1 MQFKH
6 PEILYFLFLLII
18 PVIVHLFQLRKFK
31 KEYFT
36 NVRFLK
42 ELIIQTRK
50 SSKIKKYLLL
60 ATRLLLLATLILAFA
75 QPFFK
80 ATDQAGKNNELIILL
95 DNSFSMQAKGKKGE
109 LLKRAVQDLLEN
121 IPEETTF
128 SLLTNDTD
136 FWNTHIKA
144 IAKDLQNLN
153 YSPIPFSLENALIKT
168 KSHNNNQGKDILVI
182 TDAIGLQTE
191 SLSKLPLNNKTY
203 FVVPEAEKTTNAA
216 IDSVFINQSLENFY
230 EIGVLVSSNFKE
242 SKSIPIS
249 LYNQNNL
256 IAKSIIP
263 LNKNKQTLL
272 FTIPKETFNGYVSLN
287 DNSLAFDNTFYFNF
301 SKPKI
306 VKILSIGD
314 DEKSNFL
321 TRIYTKPEFNFS
333 NSNPNH
339 LDYRSIENQDC
350 IILNELDNIPTAMHT
365 NMKKFVDK
373 GGSLVIIPSEKI
385 IPSNL
390 NAFLKNFTNIQFGN
404 LQNKEKKIMKINF
417 SNPLYID
424 VFEKRIRNFQY
435 PIVKKSFEVK
445 SGLPQALTYDDQ
457 SAFLNTLYK
466 NSGIIY
472 IFSAPLNKEISNFQ
486 NAPLIVPTFYKM
498 GISTSKNGL
507 QYQTIGQ
514 NKTTIIDALLNKD
527 EIVSI
532 TNKEENFIPVQQILE
547 NKLKFSCGDN
557 PKKAGNYQ
565 IIQNKK
571 NIYPISFNYDR
582 KESQLN
588 NYSNYNKINTISN
601 LNIFFETLQTERTDQ
616 QIWKWFLIFALL
628 FLIIELLIQKFLK

>member
-1 MQFKH
+1 
-6 PEILYFLFLLII
+6 
-18 PVIVHLFQLRKFK
+18 
-31 KEYFT
+31 
-36 NVRFLK
+36 
-42 ELIIQTRK
+42 
-50 SSKIKKYLLL
+50 
-60 ATRLLLLATLILAFA
+60 
-75 QPFFK
+75 
-80 ATDQAGKNNELIILL
+80 
-95 DNSFSMQAKGKKGE
+95 
-109 LLKRAVQDLLEN
+109 
-121 IPEETTF
+121 
-128 SLLTNDTD
+128 
-136 FWNTHIKA
+136 
-144 IAKDLQNLN
+144 
-153 YSPIPFSLENALIKT
+153 
-168 KSHNNNQGKDILVI
+168 
-182 TDAIGLQTE
+182 
-191 SLSKLPLNNKTY
+191 
-203 FVVPEAEKTTNAA
+203 
-216 IDSVFINQSLENFY
+216 
-230 EIGVLVSSNFKE
+230 
-242 SKSIPIS
+242 
-249 LYNQNNL
+249 
-256 IAKSIIP
+256 
-263 LNKNKQTLL
+263 
-272 FTIPKETFNGYVSLN
+272 
-287 DNSLAFDNTFYFNF
+287 
-301 SKPKI
+301 
-306 VKILSIGD
+306 
-314 DEKSNFL
+314 
-321 TRIYTKPEFNFS
+321 
-333 NSNPNH
+333 
-339 LDYRSIENQDC
+339 
-350 IILNELDNIPTAMHT
+350 
-365 NMKKFVDK
+365 
-373 GGSLVIIPSEKI
+373 
-385 IPSNL
+385 
-390 NAFLKNFTNIQFGN
+390 
-404 LQNKEKKIMKINF
+404 
-417 SNPLYID
+417 LYID

-514 NKTTIIDALLNKD
+514 NKTTIIDALLNKE

-547 NKLKFSCGDN
+547 DKLKFSCGDN